1 MAVIARSSGSATMNK
16 FLLALALVTASAAP
30 ALADLGK
37 EPTALHHSEV
47 VSTEDRQW
55 DWRKGEMRPDQ
66 HPVNDPY
73 WQRCD
78 YTSNADVDN
87 CE

>member
-1 MAVIARSSGSATMNK
+1 MNK
-16 FLLALALVTASAAP
+16 PLLAFALVTASAAP

-37 EPTALHHSEV
+37 EPTALHYRHAA
-47 VSTEDRQW
+47 STEARQW

-66 HPVNDPY
+66 HPINDPY
-73 WQRCD
+73 WQHCN
-78 YTSNADVDN
+78 YTSNSDADS

>member
-1 MAVIARSSGSATMNK
+1 MNK

-37 EPTALHHSEV
+37 ERTALHHSEV

-55 DWRKGEMRPDQ
+55 DWR
-66 HPVNDPY
+66 
-73 WQRCD
+73 
-78 YTSNADVDN
+78 
-87 CE
+87 